1 MATKLVNG
9 IRYEM
14 TDAELTAFNQR
25 RAKTF
30 EEAMQELRAK
40 RNQLLAESDWSVLPD
55 SPIAD
60 KTDWQNYRTSLRD
73 ITNGLSTV
81 EDINNVTWPTKP

>member
-30 EEAMQELRAK
+30 EEAMIILRAE
-40 RNQLLAESDWSVLPD
+40 RNRLIAETDYLALSDNTMS
-55 SPIAD
+55 SEM
-60 KTDWQNYRTSLRD
+60 TTYRQELRD
-73 ITNGLSTV
+73 ITNGLTTV
-81 EDINNVTWPTKP
+81 EDIEAVVFPTKP